1 MTKKVS
7 PYLCG
12 FRKIHNSQYS
22 LLKLIETWKKHLD
35 KGEKVEVI
43 LADLSKA
50 FETISYS
57 SLLAKL
63 NACRFSRTSFRTFV
77 LMHHLYHLY

>member
-12 FRKIHNSQYS
+12 FRKIHNSQY
-22 LLKLIETWKKHLD
+22 LHLKIIETWEKRLD

-43 LADLSKA
+43 LVDLSKA
-50 FETISYS
+50 FGKIRYS
-57 SLLAKL
+57 LLLAKL
-63 NACRFSRTSFRTFV
+63 NASRVSRTSFRAFV

>member
-1 MTKKVS
+1 MTKKVT

-22 LLKLIETWKKHLD
+22 LLKIIEIWKKHLD

-43 LADLSKA
+43 LVDLSKA
-50 FETISYS
+50 FETIRYS
-57 SLLAKL
+57 LLLAKL
-63 NACRFSRTSFRTFV
+63 NKCRFSRTYFRTFV
-77 LMHHLYHLY
+77 LMHNLYYL

>member
-1 MTKKVS
+1 MNKKVS

-12 FRKIHNSQYS
+12 FRKKHNSQYS
-22 LLKLIETWKKHLD
+22 LLKIIETSQKRLD

-43 LADLSKA
+43 LVDLSKA
-50 FETISYS
+50 FETISYIL
-57 SLLAKL
+57 LLAKL

-77 LMHHLYHLY
+77 LMHHLYYLY